1 MVSKF
6 LLSIVFWGVI
16 SLSVLTNGE
25 TDCIRIYNCPAYS
38 WLENPGTDSG
48 FSSRDIIRQLN
59 RIHCGWESQNRLIH
73 CPSGNGVEGTNKASM
88 KIVAFCISFLFW
100 TTENIQFQFDFSI
113 NLIAQYTFE
122 ECDVIIVI

>member
-6 LLSIVFWGVI
+6 VLSIVFWCVI

-25 TDCIRIYNCPAYS
+25 TECKRISNCPAYS
-38 WLENPGTDSG
+38 WLENPEMDSG

-73 CPSGNGVEGTNKASM
+73 CPSGNVVEGTNM
-88 KIVAFCISFLFW
+88 KYDIYNFLHFIFFI
-100 TTENIQFQFDFSI
+100 NVCGILLMGFIYSCHQF
-113 NLIAQYTFE
+113 L
-122 ECDVIIVI
+122 